1 MESKVDKLINLILE
15 DDLLFDIISTWK
27 TLPVY
32 YTVEGSDYLHRIS
45 IELNEAE
52 IEDCFSIVDRVTKE
66 LQVYY
71 GNSFSISVDNIVEFL
86 RIHKKTIEKAII
98 REPNDE
104 ITIEINQIGYTVTI
118 DKLYKTLL
126 NYAGLSSDVKIV
138 RIVYAKYGDRKTR

>member
-15 DDLLFDIISTWK
+15 NDLLFDIITTWK

-32 YTVEGSDYLHRIS
+32 YTIEGENSLYRMN
-45 IELNEAE
+45 IELSEDD

-86 RIHKKTIEKAII
+86 RIHKKMIERAIT

-104 ITIEINQIGYTVTI
+104 ITVEINKIGYTVTI
-118 DKLYKTLL
+118 DKLCKTLL
-126 NYAGLSSDVKIV
+126 NYASLSSDVKIV
-138 RIVYAKYGDRKTR
+138 KKVRIVC

>member
-32 YTVEGSDYLHRIS
+32 YTIEGSYCLHRIS
-45 IELNEAE
+45 IELSEDD
-52 IEDCFSIVDRVTKE
+52 IEDCFSIVDKVTKE

-71 GNSFSISVDNIVEFL
+71 GNSFSISVGNIVEFL
-86 RIHKKTIEKAII
+86 RIHKKMIERAIT

-118 DKLYKTLL
+118 DKLCKTLL
-126 NYAGLSSDVKIV
+126 NYASFNSDVKIV
-138 RIVYAKYGDRKTR
+138 KKVRIVC

>member
-15 DDLLFDIISTWK
+15 NGLLFDIITTWR
-27 TLPVY
+27 TLPIY
-32 YTVEGSDYLHRIS
+32 YTIEGENSLYRIN
-45 IELNEAE
+45 IELSEAE

-86 RIHKKTIEKAII
+86 RIHKKIIEKAIT

-104 ITIEINQIGYTVTI
+104 ITVEINQIGYTVTI
-118 DKLYKTLL
+118 DKLCKTLL
-126 NYAGLSSDVKIV
+126 NYAGLSGDVKIV
-138 RIVYAKYGDRKTR
+138 KKVRIVC

>member
-1 MESKVDKLINLILE
+1 MESKVDKRINLILE

-32 YTVEGSDYLHRIS
+32 YTIEGSCCLHRIS
-45 IELNEAE
+45 IELSEDD
-52 IEDCFSIVDRVTKE
+52 IEDCFSIVDKVTKE

-86 RIHKKTIEKAII
+86 RIHKKMIERAIT

-118 DKLYKTLL
+118 DKLCKTLL
-126 NYAGLSSDVKIV
+126 NYASFNSDVKIV
-138 RIVYAKYGDRKTR
+138 KKVRIVC

>member
-1 MESKVDKLINLILE
+1 MENRVDKLINLILE

-32 YTVEGSDYLHRIS
+32 YTIDGEKSLYRMN
-45 IELNEAE
+45 IELSEDD

-71 GNSFSISVDNIVEFL
+71 GNSFSISVDNIAEFL
-86 RIHKKTIEKAII
+86 RIHKKMIERAIT

-104 ITIEINQIGYTVTI
+104 ITVEINQIGYTVTI
-118 DKLYKTLL
+118 DKLCKTLL
-126 NYAGLSSDVKIV
+126 NYASFNSDVKIV
-138 RIVYAKYGDRKTR
+138 KIVKKVRIVC